1 MQNKAATFQKMP
13 CGAKEGRK
21 GHLFGGARYDEY
33 FHDLDRL
40 THPSLNDKR
49 RKVGQTQNENP
60 LLLSSTLILIPLL

>member
-33 FHDLDRL
+33 FHDLDQF
-40 THPSLNDKR
+40 THPSLNDKEGKLAK
-49 RKVGQTQNENP
+49 RKTKTHCFFRQP
-60 LLLSSTLILIPLL
+60 